1 MQHADAMKTETILSE
16 LIDVAERMDMAVR
29 IEKGDF
35 QGGRCQIGGETVIM
49 LNKRHP
55 TEVQLAV
62 LARSLRPEPL
72 DTVYLK
78 PAVRDALHDLW
89 DDADAA
95 DDAPPSNPDT
105 PESPPAHAS

>member
-1 MQHADAMKTETILSE
+1 MKTETILEE
-16 LIDVAERMDMAVR
+16 LVDVAERMDIAVR

-35 QGGRCQIGGETVIM
+35 QGGRCHMGGETVIM

-55 TEVQLAV
+55 IEVQLAV
-62 LARSLRPEPL
+62 LGRSLRTEPL

-78 PAVRDALHDLW
+78 PAVRDALHAIW

-95 DDAPPSNPDT
+95 DDPPPSSPNAS
-105 PESPPAHAS
+105 ESPRAHAS